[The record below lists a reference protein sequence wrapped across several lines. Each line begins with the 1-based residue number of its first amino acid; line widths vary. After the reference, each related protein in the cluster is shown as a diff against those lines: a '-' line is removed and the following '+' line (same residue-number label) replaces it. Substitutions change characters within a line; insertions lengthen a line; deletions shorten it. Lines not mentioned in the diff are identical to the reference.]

1 LLLRAAAATGQ
12 EEFACMARDA
22 LAAYLKLG
30 YDEQAEKY
38 FGQLS
43 VADGRSVTAAQTG
56 YWPRKYAEIWNQD

>member
-1 LLLRAAAATGQ
+1 
-12 EEFACMARDA
+12 MARDA